1 MTDNQALIDQMAYNK
16 KTIRDILEL
25 VKDKLSEQKQADI
38 KVVEAYYLLC
48 YIQELIDD
56 GMMDVNL

>member
-25 VKDKLSEQKQADI
+25 VKGTLSEQKQADI
-38 KVVEAYYLLC
+38 KVVEAYHLLC
-48 YIQELIDD
+48 CIQELIDD